1 MVRTPEILFDKSF
14 FFIQSLVLFVDLHTL
29 ISPFHFYFLSKMMPS
44 KRDKDRFLPD
54 FCHVYTIFLIVIMA
68 ELLAFILVLAP
79 VSQNGYGL
87 AYIKEEFLPNLAMVS
102 LFIQWVTLVSL
113 WLLCLVRRQ
122 LCQLESD
129 RIIGIVSFLL
139 ILIVTFA
146 VSDLAYE
153 LQEYMSSVEPRGR
166 IVHRQFQLKYF
177 VISAIV
183 SLVILFFFYHYQFI
197 KKDIAVL
204 SYVIILMATL
214 ILTDWISFL
223 QTEPSLSHD
232 ALKHQWFVWRNMG
245 ISALVN
251 AIALRYFYI
260 QYHWKKEIEAV
271 AHARAQALQAR
282 IRPHFLFNSM
292 NSIASL
298 IRFQADKAEQAVLD
312 FADLFRASLVDIKTT
327 VTFQEEFTLCQQYLN
342 IEALR
347 LGERLQVVWEID
359 KIPFDALLP
368 PLSLQPLLENAV
380 YHGIQPLTEGGTI
393 SITGQFDGKSIKL
406 TIQNPLKDSHF
417 SHQGHHIAQDN
428 IRQRLQ
434 VFYGSLAKLNIQKE
448 EANWYQV
455 NLIIPYRNQSF

>member
-1 MVRTPEILFDKSF
+1 MIGSSYYCD
-14 FFIQSLVLFVDLHTL
+14 
-29 ISPFHFYFLSKMMPS
+29 FLSKMMPS
-44 KRDKDRFLPD
+44 KKDRFLPD
-54 FCHVYTIFLIVIMA
+54 FCHVYTIFLIVIMT

-79 VSQNGYGL
+79 VTQNGYGL
-87 AYIKEEFLPNLAMVS
+87 AYIKKEFLPDLAMVS

-146 VSDLAYE
+146 VSELAYE
-153 LQEYMSSVEPRGR
+153 LQEYMSSVEPGWRM
-166 IVHRQFQLKYF
+166 VHRKFQLKYF
-177 VISAIV
+177 IISAII
-183 SLVILFFFYHYQFI
+183 SLVMLVCFYHYQFI

-223 QTEPSLSHD
+223 QTEPSLYHH
-232 ALKHQWFVWRNMG
+232 ALKHQWFVWRNMA
-245 ISALVN
+245 ISAIVN

-260 QYHWKKEIEAV
+260 QYHWKKEIEAS
-271 AHARAQALQAR
+271 ANARAQALQAR

-298 IRFQADKAEQAVLD
+298 IRFQPDKAEHAILD

-406 TIQNPLKDSHF
+406 NIQNPLRDSHF
-417 SHQGHHIAQDN
+417 SHQGHHIAQEN

-448 EANWYQV
+448 EANW
-455 NLIIPYRNQSF
+455 